1 MDTWFEEEHFIVIR
15 IILAICYAIKI
26 SSGRDTATSID
37 AHAWILVESP
47 LETLHEMKEA
57 MSMDRTQLA
66 ATVDQLSEDERSY
79 LSAYLKMKERI
90 SDASY
95 AREMSSRLKAMRS
108 GREVQRNEVLDL
120 HNRLS
125 ESGL

>member
-1 MDTWFEEEHFIVIR
+1 MNQFR
-15 IILAICYAIKI
+15 Q
-26 SSGRDTATSID
+26 
-37 AHAWILVESP
+37 
-47 LETLHEMKEA
+47 MN
-57 MSMDRTQLA
+57 RTQLA

-108 GREVQRNEVLDL
+108 GREVQRGEVLDL
-120 HNRLS
+120 HKRLS